1 MKILGQSSKKIIGK
15 GILWKLFVLKK
26 LKGVELKRFTLKI
39 FVMKSQ
45 LLCEKLLFLIL
56 TSKTRKPNILMKA
69 NN

>member
-26 LKGVELKRFTLKI
+26 LKGVVELKRFTLKI

-45 LLCEKLLFLIL
+45 LLCEKLLFL
-56 TSKTRKPNILMKA
+56 TFKSKNKKA
-69 NN
+69 